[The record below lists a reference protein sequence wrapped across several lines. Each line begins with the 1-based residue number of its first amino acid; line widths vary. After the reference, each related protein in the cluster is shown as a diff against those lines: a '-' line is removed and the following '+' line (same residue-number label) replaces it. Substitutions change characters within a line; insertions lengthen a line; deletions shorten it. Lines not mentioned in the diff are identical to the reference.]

1 MKDNVRNAATGYKT
15 CYQCGKEF
23 YVMYQDLWRYK
34 RGNLN
39 GGRWFCSW
47 KCLRAYERTP
57 DTEPKK
63 RRSNMK
69 VTDEQ
74 KRRAVEIALEGK
86 SPIEYLESI
95 GVNAPRPMWT
105 TIRKRLEKE
114 DPETYA
120 VLPDFRTRGMKK
132 KAKAEA
138 PEEPEEA
145 PAEAKATV
153 TLDGPVVIRTAE
165 PEKVELVYDGS
176 IREEYMKEQ
185 KAKAKITKP
194 LMYDG
199 NTVRCVEN
207 EFGLF
212 FYDAKHNMIDWT
224 TPDGEEVSLTPKAFK
239 IFATETLPKV
249 MAILGA
255 DPEVDEE

>member
-1 MKDNVRNAATGYKT
+1 
-15 CYQCGKEF
+15 
-23 YVMYQDLWRYK
+23 
-34 RGNLN
+34 
-39 GGRWFCSW
+39 
-47 KCLRAYERTP
+47 
-57 DTEPKK
+57 
-63 RRSNMK
+63 MK
-69 VTDEQ
+69 VTEEQ
-74 KRRAVEIALEGK
+74 KQRAVEIALEGK

-138 PEEPEEA
+138 PVEPEEA

-165 PEKVELVYDGS
+165 PEKVELVYDES
-176 IREEYMKEQ
+176 IREEYIKEQ

-194 LMYDG
+194 LNYCGLDVSS
-199 NTVRCVEN
+199 VRCPELG
-207 EFGLF
+207 EFYFDRKFGC
-212 FYDAKHNMIDWT
+212 IDWRT
-224 TPDGEEVSLTPKAFK
+224 EVGEEIGMNPKHWRMLLK
-239 IFATETLPKV
+239 NLPN
-249 MAILGA
+249 ILAVLGV
-255 DPEVDEE
+255 DPEVDEG